1 MNEWKID
8 MKKSLGFITMCLIW
22 GTTWM
27 AIKIGLKDLTP
38 FISLGIRFIL
48 AGACMTIYV
57 LIADGRISFD
67 RKQLK
72 LILYITLFNYIFPYS
87 LVYWGEQFIFSDLT
101 AVIFAMLPINMAIL
115 SSIFL
120 KEEKLTIYNLIGV
133 LIGFSGIIT
142 IFSETVFK
150 SMGFHLYGMIAIY
163 LASVFQAF
171 MAIYLKKNKDHYHPI
186 KINIW
191 PLLISG
197 IIITGVGLLVENI
210 KSNTFTVPALISIFY
225 LSIFGTVI
233 TFTIYF
239 WIIKH
244 IKLILLSSM
253 AYILPIIAV
262 ITGWIFLDEKL
273 SPLQFV
279 GFSLIV
285 FSIIL
290 IAYKKP
296 SE

>member
-38 FISLGIRFIL
+38 FISLGLRFIL

-57 LIADGRISFD
+57 LMADGRITFD

-72 LILYITLFNYIFPYS
+72 ITLYITLFNYIFPYS

-150 SMGFHLYGMIAIY
+150 SKGFHLYGMIAVY
-163 LASVFQAF
+163 LASVFQAI

-186 KINIW
+186 RINIW
-191 PLLISG
+191 PLLLSG
-197 IIITGVGLLVENI
+197 TIITGFGLLMENI
-210 KSNTFTVPALISIFY
+210 KSNTFTVSALISIFY

-262 ITGWIFLDEKL
+262 ITGWIFLNEQL
-273 SPLQFV
+273 SPLQLV

-285 FSIIL
+285 LSIIL

-296 SE
+296 SK

>member
-1 MNEWKID
+1 
-8 MKKSLGFITMCLIW
+8 MCLIW

-27 AIKIGLKDLTP
+27 AIKIGLRDLTP
-38 FISLGIRFIL
+38 FISLGLRFLI
-48 AGACMTIYV
+48 AGACMTIYL
-57 LIADGRISFD
+57 LIVDGRITFE

-72 LILYITLFNYIFPYS
+72 ITIYITLFNYIFPYS

-101 AVIFAMLPINMAIL
+101 AVIFAMMPINIVIL

-142 IFSETVFK
+142 IFSETIFK
-150 SMGFHLYGMIAIY
+150 SIGFHFYGMIAVY
-163 LASVFQAF
+163 LASVFTAI
-171 MAIYLKKNKDHYHPI
+171 MAIYLKKNKDDYHPI
-186 KINIW
+186 RINLW
-191 PLLISG
+191 PLLLSG
-197 IIITGVGLLVENI
+197 IIITGFGLLVENI
-210 KSNTFTVPALISIFY
+210 ESNTFTVSALISIFY
-225 LSIFGTVI
+225 LSIFGTV
-233 TFTIYF
+233 FAFAIYF

-253 AYILPIIAV
+253 AYIMPIIAV
-262 ITGWIFLDEKL
+262 ITGWIFLNEKL
-273 SPLQFV
+273 SPLQLV

-285 FSIIL
+285 LSIFL

-296 SE
+296 SESGSGDR